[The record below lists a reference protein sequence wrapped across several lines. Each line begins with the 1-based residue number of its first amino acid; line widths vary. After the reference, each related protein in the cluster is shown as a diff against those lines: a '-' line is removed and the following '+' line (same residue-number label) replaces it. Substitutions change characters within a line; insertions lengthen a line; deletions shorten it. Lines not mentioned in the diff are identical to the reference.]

1 MASVDQGA
9 SARRGIS
16 TPFNTATV
24 VDQPTKDPVVYFKLL
39 GWNGST
45 PVRWISR
52 SYDTGKDGLTN
63 ITIEDEWEVLE

>member
-9 SARRGIS
+9 SQARKS
-16 TPFNTATV
+16 ATPFAGVLDGVTHE
-24 VDQPTKDPVVYFKLL
+24 PVTYFKFL

-52 SYDTGKDGLTN
+52 SYVTARDGLTD